1 VGATTGPGP
10 DGERRH
16 GTAGATSMATIEGGE
31 AEAHT
36 KGGGA
41 GGVTEHSRRR
51 GRKVDGYI
59 SNTSA
64 AGMVI

>member
-1 VGATTGPGP
+1 MVRGG
-10 DGERRH
+10 
-16 GTAGATSMATIEGGE
+16 MATIEGGE